1 MKLLNLFLDAVLAA
15 AEAEL
20 FAFWCAASSL
30 QCRTDGEPAFVP
42 VGKNGIRVF
51 EVRLMQTCHG
61 ALACF
66 KDDVRVKTVLVRP
79 AADISDLGGN
89 QLASG
94 NAERV
99 HHGVVHFAKNRGTLL
114 GLLDGRD
121 MLICPAKCDFFY
133 VSDAG
138 VIVAHTALN
147 QVYDQLGGKSEHIIK
162 IEKRIDVGGA

>member
-1 MKLLNLFLDAVLAA
+1 MYVRGQKHLLQFVVVVGALREIV
-15 AEAEL
+15 EL
-20 FAFWCAASSL
+20 VFGCCIGGSGTFFAFLVRRIQFCNVGQMVNL
-30 QCRTDGEPAFVP
+30 LFVP

-61 ALACF
+61 ALACL

-133 VSDAG
+133 VSAKDG
-138 VIVAHTALN
+138 K
-147 QVYDQLGGKSEHIIK
+147 GGKSRR
-162 IEKRIDVGGA
+162 KRV

>member
-1 MKLLNLFLDAVLAA
+1 MVNLL
-15 AEAEL
+15 
-20 FAFWCAASSL
+20 
-30 QCRTDGEPAFVP
+30 FVP

-61 ALACF
+61 ALACL
-66 KDDVRVKTVLVRP
+66 KDDVRVETVLVRP

-99 HHGVVHFAKNRGTLL
+99 HHGVVHFAKNRGTLF
-114 GLLDGRD
+114 GLLDGCD

>member
-1 MKLLNLFLDAVLAA
+1 MKLLNLFWMLYWRQRKRNFFCVPGAPHPV
-15 AEAEL
+15 
-20 FAFWCAASSL
+20 L

-61 ALACF
+61 ALACL
-66 KDDVRVKTVLVRP
+66 KDDVGVKTVLVRP

-162 IEKRIDVGGA
+162 